1 MKTME
6 IETDRISIRE
16 LNEQDIPFL
25 AEIARDIAVK
35 DSTELLNKAQENSEL
50 CQFIQLY
57 SPQLLKV
64 PPQDSQIKDEN
75 LHCNFSMISPPF
87 QDNAQKFFENAVN
100 RKNESPRQSFWMAI
114 KLKDSNAPIDGIIMM
129 TTKGEID
136 PKNNKKIIG
145 QSGVFLSPK
154 FQKKGYV
161 AEAKAV
167 LFDLTYKK
175 LLPSLNIAPDDT
187 VYQTE
192 CHPLN
197 TASQRLQQSFGGKLQ
212 QNNISN
218 FSHPRLRYQANK
230 EDIYN
235 SKSMLKQINRNLHWS
250 AIMDN
255 GEKISSTV
263 GLQNPLKNN
272 NKNQNLCKILKLS
285 GRPKLKRSINKTNQ
299 NNNLNHPAKRKNK
312 GKLNKLLNQLRFQV
326 PSQVTNIKKAI
337 SAINSVLISKGKER

>member
-1 MKTME
+1 ME

-129 TTKGEID
+129 TTVTMGCST
-136 PKNNKKIIG
+136 PPV
-145 QSGVFLSPK
+145 GVALYTCS
-154 FQKKGYV
+154 
-161 AEAKAV
+161 
-167 LFDLTYKK
+167 
-175 LLPSLNIAPDDT
+175 S
-187 VYQTE
+187 
-192 CHPLN
+192 
-197 TASQRLQQSFGGKLQ
+197 
-212 QNNISN
+212 
-218 FSHPRLRYQANK
+218 
-230 EDIYN
+230 
-235 SKSMLKQINRNLHWS
+235 
-250 AIMDN
+250 IMDCPV
-255 GEKISSTV
+255 EETTKYSW
-263 GLQNPLKNN
+263 PLFVAIFGTLLICIFLPDLILFLP
-272 NKNQNLCKILKLS
+272 NLVY
-285 GRPKLKRSINKTNQ
+285 G
-299 NNNLNHPAKRKNK
+299 
-312 GKLNKLLNQLRFQV
+312 
-326 PSQVTNIKKAI
+326 PSM
-337 SAINSVLISKGKER
+337 